1 MRTLGKAILNMVS
14 EHVDWK
20 LRQREL
26 ARQFYDGQARPPQG
40 EQETEA
46 ARECDPSPLPIVHRC
61 VKHAL

>member
-1 MRTLGKAILNMVS
+1 MRTLGKVILNVVS

-26 ARQFYDGQARPPQG
+26 ARQFYDEQARSAPA
-40 EQETEA
+40 EKETE
-46 ARECDPSPLPIVHRC
+46 RECDPPPLPIGHRH